1 MTSILKGKRIL
12 VTGGTGSIGSSLVT
26 KALKE
31 GAIKINVFSNDEF
44 GLYEMEENFEHN
56 KKIHFFIGD
65 IRDED
70 VIDSVVKDC
79 DIVFHAAALKHVDR
93 CESNPFEAVT
103 VNIMGTRNLIRAAI
117 REKVKKFIF
126 ISTDKAVTP
135 FGVMGATKLLA
146 EKLISAESTKN
157 HYTIFS
163 TVRFGNV
170 LHTRGSILPR
180 VEAQIRKGGPIT
192 LTDKRMKRFFMTRD
206 DAVNLILSATK
217 MALGGETF
225 VLKMPVIKL
234 EDLFEMM
241 KKLLAPKYNYNI
253 SKIKTKIIGIRRG
266 EKLIEELLTNY
277 EMEFTLETKEFFIIP
292 QNFDLKKK
300 SRYKGAKI
308 SNDPN
313 SYLKKLRPLSKKMI
327 FQLLK
332 EVY

>member
-1 MTSILKGKRIL
+1 MKT
-12 VTGGTGSIGSSLVT
+12 
-26 KALKE
+26 ALR
-31 GAIKINVFSNDEF
+31 APWSNC
-44 GLYEMEENFEHN
+44 L
-56 KKIHFFIGD
+56 
-65 IRDED
+65 
-70 VIDSVVKDC
+70 
-79 DIVFHAAALKHVDR
+79 
-93 CESNPFEAVT
+93 T
-103 VNIMGTRNLIRAAI
+103 
-117 REKVKKFIF
+117 
-126 ISTDKAVTP
+126 
-135 FGVMGATKLLA
+135 
-146 EKLISAESTKN
+146 
-157 HYTIFS
+157 FS